1 MNTTIRKLYCL
12 FMVVVCCQLIVQPM
26 LNAEIYRI
34 VDESGRVLYTDK
46 AAENTRNIQQT
57 ALPVQTY
64 RRLYPVKSVYDGD
77 TLILGNNQR
86 VRLLGVNTPEIESRH
101 RPGEPGG
108 VAAREWLHNQVRN
121 RQVYLEYDQEK
132 KDKYNRQLAH
142 VFLPDG
148 THLNLELIKQ
158 GLAFMSIVPPNL
170 RYAEAFSRAQQQAE
184 KQTLGI
190 WRESGYQVRSLDQ
203 IASGARGWQRFTG
216 IPKQVQQKRSFT
228 YLVFDDQV
236 SVRIA
241 NDHLSLFPAL
251 EKYLDRN
258 VEIRGWVSRRNNRF
272 MISVQH
278 PSALILR

>member
-1 MNTTIRKLYCL
+1 MNNTLRKLYYL
-12 FMVVVCCQLIVQPM
+12 LMVVCCQLIAQTV

-57 ALPVQTY
+57 TLPVQTY

-77 TLILGNNQR
+77 TLILENNQR
-86 VRLLGVNTPEIESRH
+86 IRLLGVNTPEIESRH

-108 VAAREWLHNQVRN
+108 VAAREWLRNQVRN
-121 RQVYLEYDQEK
+121 QQVYLEYDQEK

-142 VFLPDG
+142 VFLSDG
-148 THLNLELIKQ
+148 THLNLELLKQ

-170 RYAEAFSRAQQQAE
+170 RYADTFSNAQQQAE
-184 KQTLGI
+184 KQGLGI
-190 WRESGYQVRSLDQ
+190 WREPGYQARPLDQ
-203 IASGARGWQRFTG
+203 IASGGRGWQRFTG
-216 IPKQVQQKRSFT
+216 IPKQFQQKRSFT
-228 YLVFDDQV
+228 YLILNDQV

-241 NDHLSLFPAL
+241 NDHLSLFPVL
-251 EKYLDRN
+251 EKYLNRN

-278 PSALILR
+278 PSALIFR

>member
-1 MNTTIRKLYCL
+1 MNNAIRKLYYL
-12 FMVVVCCQLIVQPM
+12 FIAVCCQLIGQTV

-46 AAENTRNIQQT
+46 ATENTRNIQQT
-57 ALPVQTY
+57 TLPVQTY
-64 RRLYPVKSVYDGD
+64 RRMYPVKSVYDGD
-77 TLILGNNQR
+77 TIILENNQR
-86 VRLLGVNTPEIESRH
+86 IRLLGVNTPEIESRH

-108 VAAREWLHNQVRN
+108 VMAREWLRNQVRN

-148 THLNLELIKQ
+148 THLNLELLKQ

-170 RYAEAFSRAQQQAE
+170 RYAETFNRAQQQAE
-184 KQTLGI
+184 KQELGI

-203 IASGARGWQRFTG
+203 IASASRGWQRFTG
-216 IPKQVQQKRSFT
+216 IPRQVQQKRSFT
-228 YLVFDDQV
+228 YLILNDQV

-241 NDHLSLFPAL
+241 NDHLNLFPAL

-272 MISVQH
+272 TISVQH

>member
-1 MNTTIRKLYCL
+1 MNNAIRKLYYL
-12 FMVVVCCQLIVQPM
+12 FMAVCCQLIAQTV

-46 AAENTRNIQQT
+46 AVENTRNIQQT
-57 ALPVQTY
+57 ILPVQTY
-64 RRLYPVKSVYDGD
+64 RRLYSVKSVYDGD
-77 TLILGNNQR
+77 TIILENNHR

-101 RPGEPGG
+101 RSGEPGG

-121 RQVYLEYDQEK
+121 QQVYLEYDQEK

-142 VFLPDG
+142 VFLSDG
-148 THLNLELIKQ
+148 THLNLELLKQ

-170 RYAEAFSRAQQQAE
+170 RYADAFSHAQQQAE
-184 KQTLGI
+184 KQALGI

-203 IASGARGWQRFTG
+203 IASGARGWQRYTG

-228 YLVFDDQV
+228 YLILTDQV

-251 EKYLDRN
+251 KKYLDRN

-272 MISVQH
+272 IISVQH
-278 PSALILR
+278 PSAIILR

>member
-1 MNTTIRKLYCL
+1 MNNAIRKLYYL
-12 FMVVVCCQLIVQPM
+12 IMVICCQLTAQSM

-46 AAENTRNIQQT
+46 AVESTGNIQQT
-57 ALPVQTY
+57 TLSVQTY
-64 RRLYPVKSVYDGD
+64 RRLYSVKSVYDGD
-77 TLILGNNQR
+77 TIILGNNQR

-108 VAAREWLHNQVRN
+108 LAARAWLQNQVRN

-132 KDKYNRQLAH
+132 KDKYDRQLAH

-170 RYAEAFSRAQQQAE
+170 RYAETFSRAQQQAE
-184 KQTLGI
+184 KQALGI

-203 IASGARGWQRFTG
+203 IASGGRGWQRFTG

-228 YLVFDDQV
+228 YLILNDQV

-241 NDHLSLFPAL
+241 NDHLNLFPVL
-251 EKYLDRN
+251 EKYLGRD

>member
-1 MNTTIRKLYCL
+1 MNNAIRKLYYL
-12 FMVVVCCQLIVQPM
+12 IMAICCQLTAQSM

-46 AAENTRNIQQT
+46 AVESTGNIQQT
-57 ALPVQTY
+57 TLSVQTY
-64 RRLYPVKSVYDGD
+64 RRLYSVKSVYDGD
-77 TLILGNNQR
+77 TIILGNNLR

-108 VAAREWLHNQVRN
+108 LAARAWLQNQVRN

-132 KDKYNRQLAH
+132 KDKYDRQLAH

-170 RYAEAFSRAQQQAE
+170 RYAETFSRAQQQAE
-184 KQTLGI
+184 KQALGI

-203 IASGARGWQRFTG
+203 IASGGRGWQRFIG

-228 YLVFDDQV
+228 YLILNDQA

-241 NDHLSLFPAL
+241 NDHLNLFPVL
-251 EKYLDRN
+251 EKYLGRD

>member
-1 MNTTIRKLYCL
+1 MNNPVKKLHYL
-12 FMVVVCCQLIVQPM
+12 LMAICCQLIAQPV

-34 VDESGRVLYTDK
+34 TDESGRVLYTDK
-46 AAENTRNIQQT
+46 APGNAENIRQT
-57 ALPVQTY
+57 TIPVQTY

-86 VRLLGVNTPEIESRH
+86 IRLLGVNTPEIESRH

-108 VAAREWLHNQVRN
+108 VAAKEWLQRRVKNQ
-121 RQVYLEYDQEK
+121 QIYLEYDQEK
-132 KDKYNRQLAH
+132 KDKYDRELAH

-148 THLNLELIKQ
+148 THLNLELLKQ

-170 RYAEAFSRAQQQAE
+170 RYADVFSRAQQQAE
-184 KQTLGI
+184 KQGLGI
-190 WRESGYQVRSLDQ
+190 WREAGYQVRSLDQ
-203 IASGARGWQRFTG
+203 IASGTRGWQRFTG

-228 YLVFDDQV
+228 YLILNDQV

-241 NDHLSLFPAL
+241 NDHLNLFPAL
-251 EKYLDRN
+251 ETYLNRN
-258 VEIRGWVSRRNNRF
+258 IEIRGWVSRRHNRF

>member
-1 MNTTIRKLYCL
+1 MNNTMRKLYYL
-12 FMVVVCCQLIVQPM
+12 FTTICCQLIAQPL

-46 AAENTRNIQQT
+46 APENTRNIQQT
-57 ALPVQTY
+57 TLSVQAY

-77 TLILGNNQR
+77 TIILENNQR
-86 VRLLGVNTPEIESRH
+86 IRLLGVNTPEIESRH

-108 VAAREWLHNQVRN
+108 VAARTWLHSQIEN

-132 KDKYNRQLAH
+132 KDKYDRQLAH

-148 THLNLELIKQ
+148 THLNLELLKQ

-184 KQTLGI
+184 KQALGI
-190 WRESGYQVRSLDQ
+190 WREPGYQVRPLDQ

-228 YLVFDDQV
+228 YLILNDQI
-236 SVRIA
+236 SIRIA

-251 EKYLDRN
+251 ETYLNRN
-258 VEIRGWVSRRNNRF
+258 IEIRGWVSRRHNRF

>member
-1 MNTTIRKLYCL
+1 MNNAIRKLYYL
-12 FMVVVCCQLIVQPM
+12 IMAICCQLTAQSM

-46 AAENTRNIQQT
+46 AVESTGNIQQMT
-57 ALPVQTY
+57 LSVQTY
-64 RRLYPVKSVYDGD
+64 RRLYSVKSVYDGD
-77 TLILGNNQR
+77 TIILGNNQR

-108 VAAREWLHNQVRN
+108 LAARAWLQNQVRN

-132 KDKYNRQLAH
+132 KDKYDRQLAH
-142 VFLPDG
+142 VFLRDG

-170 RYAEAFSRAQQQAE
+170 RYAETFSRAQQQAE
-184 KQTLGI
+184 KQALGI

-203 IASGARGWQRFTG
+203 IASGGRGWQRFIG

-228 YLVFDDQV
+228 YLILNDQA

-241 NDHLSLFPAL
+241 NDHLNLFPVL
-251 EKYLDRN
+251 EKYLGRD

>member
-1 MNTTIRKLYCL
+1 MNNAIRKLYYL
-12 FMVVVCCQLIVQPM
+12 IMAICCQLTAQSM

-46 AAENTRNIQQT
+46 AVESTGNIQQT
-57 ALPVQTY
+57 TLSVQTY
-64 RRLYPVKSVYDGD
+64 RRLYSVKSVYDGD
-77 TLILGNNQR
+77 TIILGNNQR

-108 VAAREWLHNQVRN
+108 LAARAWLQNQVRN

-132 KDKYNRQLAH
+132 KDKYDRQLAH

-170 RYAEAFSRAQQQAE
+170 RYAETFSRAQQQAE
-184 KQTLGI
+184 KQALGI

-203 IASGARGWQRFTG
+203 IASGGRDWQRFTG

-228 YLVFDDQV
+228 YLILNDQV

-241 NDHLSLFPAL
+241 NDHLNLFPVL
-251 EKYLDRN
+251 EKYLGRD

>member
-1 MNTTIRKLYCL
+1 MNNAIRKLYYL
-12 FMVVVCCQLIVQPM
+12 IMAICCQLTAQSM

-46 AAENTRNIQQT
+46 AVESTGNIQQT
-57 ALPVQTY
+57 TLSVQTY
-64 RRLYPVKSVYDGD
+64 RRLYSVKSVYDGD
-77 TLILGNNQR
+77 TIILGNNQR

-108 VAAREWLHNQVRN
+108 LAARAWLQNQVRN

-132 KDKYNRQLAH
+132 KDKYDRQLAH

-170 RYAEAFSRAQQQAE
+170 RYAETFSRAQQQAE
-184 KQTLGI
+184 KQALGI

-203 IASGARGWQRFTG
+203 IASGGRGWQRFTG

-228 YLVFDDQV
+228 YLILNDQV

-241 NDHLSLFPAL
+241 NDHLNLFPVL
-251 EKYLDRN
+251 EKYLGRD